1 MEKQSL
7 GGLARAENLS
17 DEERSE
23 IASSAARSRWEREK
37 LLPKATHRG
46 EIRIR
51 EISLPCAV
59 LTDGTRIISELSLN
73 SILGTSGGGK
83 QRQLRR
89 ASGVTWP
96 LALSS
101 KALEPFLPL
110 VFEEGELTPI
120 EYKDGRRKA
129 KGYDAKI
136 LPKMCDVWLR
146 ARDAKVLQDQQLHR
160 ALAADMLMRGL
171 AQVGIV
177 ALVDEATG
185 YQDEREKDELH
196 KLLSVYLSE
205 ERLAWAKRF
214 PDEFYKQI
222 YRLHDWNWPSDGN
235 KHPGYV
241 GKLTNMLVYERLP
254 RGVLDELRVRNPKK
268 EGSGQRQWKHH
279 QFLSEDIGQ
288 NDLRDH
294 LLQLITLMRISKN
307 WPAFMGHFDS
317 AFPAPGQQLTMTLD
331 NDSERS

>member
-1 MEKQSL
+1 MDKHVK
-7 GGLARAENLS
+7 GGKARAESLS
-17 DEERSE
+17 VEARSE
-23 IASSAARSRWEREK
+23 IASSAAKVRWDREK

-51 EISLPCAV
+51 DIVLPCAV
-59 LTDGTRIISELSLN
+59 LTDGTRVITELSLN

-83 QRQLRR
+83 QRQLRK
-89 ASGVTWP
+89 ASGVNWP

-101 KALEPFLPL
+101 KALEQFLPL
-110 VFEEGELTPI
+110 VFAEGELLPI

-146 ARDAKVLQDQQLHR
+146 ARDAKVLQDQQLHK

-185 YQDEREKDELH
+185 YQDQREKDELH
-196 KLLSVYLSE
+196 QLLGIYLSE
-205 ERLAWAKRF
+205 EKLTWAKRF

-222 YRLHDWNWPSDGN
+222 YRLHEWHWPSDGN

-241 GKLTNMLVYERLP
+241 GKLTNQLVYECLP
-254 RGVLDELRVRNPKK
+254 KGVLEELRVRNPKK

-279 QFLSEDIGQ
+279 QFLSDDIGQ

-307 WPAFMGHFDS
+307 WPTFIGHFEF
-317 AFPAPGQQLTMTLD
+317 AFPTPGQQIAFELEET
-331 NDSERS
+331 RK

>member
-1 MEKQSL
+1 MDKHVK
-7 GGLARAENLS
+7 GGKARAESLS
-17 DEERSE
+17 VEARSE
-23 IASSAARSRWEREK
+23 IASSAAKVRWDREK

-51 EISLPCAV
+51 DIVLPCAV
-59 LTDGTRIISELSLN
+59 LTDGTRVITELSLN

-83 QRQLRR
+83 QRQLRK
-89 ASGVTWP
+89 ASGVNWP

-110 VFEEGELTPI
+110 VFAEGELLPI

-146 ARDAKVLQDQQLHR
+146 ARDAKVLQDQQLHK

-185 YQDEREKDELH
+185 YQGQREKDELH
-196 KLLSVYLSE
+196 QQLGIYLSE
-205 ERLAWAKRF
+205 EKLTWAKRF

-222 YRLHDWNWPSDGN
+222 YRLHEWHWPSDGN

-241 GKLTNMLVYERLP
+241 GKLTNQLVYECLP
-254 RGVLDELRVRNPKK
+254 KGVLEELRVRNPKK

-279 QFLSEDIGQ
+279 QFLSDDIGQ

-307 WPAFMGHFDS
+307 WPTFIGHFEF
-317 AFPAPGQQLTMTLD
+317 AFPTPGQQIAFELEET
-331 NDSERS
+331 RK

>member
-1 MEKQSL
+1 MDKHVK
-7 GGLARAENLS
+7 GGKARAESLS
-17 DEERSE
+17 VEARSE
-23 IASSAARSRWEREK
+23 IASSAAKVRWDREK

-51 EISLPCAV
+51 DIVLPCAV
-59 LTDGTRIISELSLN
+59 LTDGTRVITELSLN

-83 QRQLRR
+83 QRQLRK
-89 ASGVTWP
+89 ASGVNWP

-110 VFEEGELTPI
+110 VFAEGELLPI

-146 ARDAKVLQDQQLHR
+146 ARDAKVLQDQQLHK

-185 YQDEREKDELH
+185 YQDQREKDELH
-196 KLLSVYLSE
+196 QLLGIYLSE
-205 ERLAWAKRF
+205 EKLTWAKRF

-222 YRLHDWNWPSDGN
+222 YRLHEWHWPSDGN

-241 GKLTNMLVYERLP
+241 GKLTNQLVYECLP
-254 RGVLDELRVRNPKK
+254 RGVLEELRVRNPKK

-279 QFLSEDIGQ
+279 QFLSDDIGQ

-307 WPAFMGHFDS
+307 WPTFIGHFEF
-317 AFPAPGQQLTMTLD
+317 AFPTPGQQIAFELEET
-331 NDSERS
+331 RK

>member
-1 MEKQSL
+1 MDKHVM
-7 GGLARAENLS
+7 GGVARAESLS
-17 DEERSE
+17 EQERSD
-23 IASSAARSRWEREK
+23 IASVAAKARWEREK
-37 LLPKATHRG
+37 LLPKATHQG

-51 EISLPCAV
+51 DIVLPCAV
-59 LTDGTRIISELSLN
+59 LTDGTRVISELSLN

-83 QRQLRR
+83 QRQLRK

-110 VFEEGELTPI
+110 VFEENELTPI

-146 ARDAKVLQDQQLHR
+146 ARDAKVLQEQQLHK
-160 ALAADMLMRGL
+160 AYAADMLMRGL
-171 AQVGIV
+171 AEVGIV

-185 YQDEREKDELH
+185 YQDEREKNELH
-196 KLLSVYLSE
+196 RLLSVYLSE

-222 YRLHDWNWPSDGN
+222 YRLHDWHWPSDNN

-241 GKLTNMLVYERLP
+241 GKLTNQLVYERLP
-254 RGVLDELRVRNPKK
+254 SGVLDELRVRNPKK
-268 EGSGQRQWKHH
+268 EGSGQRQWRHH

-294 LLQLITLMRISKN
+294 LLQIIMLMRISKD
-307 WPAFMGHFDS
+307 WSTFMAHFES
-317 AFPAPGQQLTMTLD
+317 AFPSPGQQLSMDL
-331 NDSERS
+331 SKARKR

>member
-1 MEKQSL
+1 MDKHVK
-7 GGLARAENLS
+7 GGMARAESLTG
-17 DEERSE
+17 EERSE
-23 IASSAARSRWEREK
+23 IASSAAKSRWDREK

-51 EISLPCAV
+51 DILLPCAV
-59 LTDGTRIISELSLN
+59 LTDGTRVISELSLN
-73 SILGTSGGGK
+73 GILGTSGGGK
-83 QRQLRR
+83 QRRLRKE
-89 ASGVTWP
+89 SGVTWP

-110 VFEEGELTPI
+110 VFEENELAPI

-146 ARDAKVLQDQQLHR
+146 ARDAKALQEQQLHK

-185 YQDEREKDELH
+185 YQDQREKDELH
-196 KLLSVYLSE
+196 QLLSVYLSE
-205 ERLAWAKRF
+205 EKLAWAKRF

-222 YRLHDWNWPSDGN
+222 YRLHEWHWPSDGN

-241 GKLTNMLVYERLP
+241 GKLTNQLVYECLP
-254 RGVLDELRVRNPKK
+254 KGVLEELRSRNPKK

-294 LLQLITLMRISKN
+294 LLQLITLMRISRD
-307 WPAFMGHFDS
+307 WPTFMGHFEF
-317 AFPAPGQQLTMTLD
+317 AFPVPGQQIAIDLA
-331 NDSERS
+331 E